1 MRNIFLLVLL
11 VCISLFISRFS
22 HEHSNTNDGK
32 EYTYAAH
39 NLLHNNTLYSGNLDA
54 ELDYRLFSKRTVGF
68 PLILLF
74 QHINPYILA
83 VFQILLILI
92 SFFLGLQL
100 LRHYTLKRQ
109 AFLLYSI
116 GFITQLAFL
125 LHVGFVLSDLLLA
138 SLISIL
144 VLIYY
149 TSKSSFK
156 VKTIAISVLWASALL
171 VKPIL
176 LPTAWLSP
184 LIFVFI
190 LVKHKKA
197 EPFTLLPFLAFLVFS
212 FFNYTST
219 KIFEYSS
226 ISTINL
232 TQYNAKLAMAK
243 KYGYD
248 SAQHFVNSPS
258 LAIPRTEAEYSSYL
272 ANAKEMGVSA
282 ILKNLTA
289 YTQVHILG
297 CIKTIVDP
305 GRFEL
310 YTFFN
315 ETTNETSLTEM
326 MFSRNWN
333 GIKKSLSANYW
344 LIIVLLVSTLFS
356 LLKFLGFVFCLRS
369 GKEMKFLLL
378 TIAYFVVITGPVGA
392 ARFFL
397 PVSILFIVC
406 SAIGWGAILQ
416 FFQKSSKRQ

>member
-11 VCISLFISRFS
+11 VCISLFTSRFS
-22 HEHSNTNDGK
+22 HEYSNTNDGK

-39 NLLHNNTLYSGNLDA
+39 NLLHHNTLYSGNLDA

-109 AFLLYSI
+109 VFLLYSI

-149 TSKSSFK
+149 ASKSSFK
-156 VKTIAISVLWASALL
+156 VKTIAISILWASALL

-219 KIFEYSS
+219 KSFEYSS

-232 TQYNAKLAMAK
+232 TQYNAKLAIAK
-243 KYGYD
+243 KHGYD

-258 LAIPRTEAEYSSYL
+258 LATPRTEAEYSSYL
-272 ANAKEMGVSA
+272 ANAKEMGIKA
-282 ILKNLTA
+282 ILENLTA

-305 GRFEL
+305 GRFEI

-326 MFSRNWN
+326 LFGRNWK
-333 GIKKSLSANYW
+333 GIKKSLSANY
-344 LIIVLLVSTLFS
+344 LLVFILLLGTLFG
-356 LLKFLGFVFCLRS
+356 LFKLLGFVLCLRS
-369 GKEMKFLLL
+369 WKEMKFLLL
-378 TIAYFVVITGPVGA
+378 TIAYFVIITGPVGA

-397 PVSILFIVC
+397 PVSILFLVC
-406 SAIGWGAILQ
+406 SAIGWSAILQ
-416 FFQKSSKRQ
+416 FFQKGSKG

>member
-11 VCISLFISRFS
+11 VCISLFTSRFS
-22 HEHSNTNDGK
+22 HEYSNTNDGK

-54 ELDYRLFSKRTVGF
+54 KLDYRLFSKRTIGL

-83 VFQILLILI
+83 VFQILLILV

-109 AFLLYSI
+109 VFLLYSI

-149 TSKSSFK
+149 ASKSSFK
-156 VKTIAISVLWASALL
+156 VKTIAISILWASALL

-219 KIFEYSS
+219 KSFEYSS

-232 TQYNAKLAMAK
+232 AQYNAKLAIAK

-248 SAQHFVNSPS
+248 SAQQFVNSPS

-272 ANAKEMGVSA
+272 VNAKEMGVKA
-282 ILKNLTA
+282 ILENPAA
-289 YTQVHILG
+289 YSQVHILG

-305 GRFEL
+305 GRFEI

-326 MFSRNWN
+326 LFGRNWK
-333 GIKKSLSANYW
+333 GIKKSLSANY
-344 LIIVLLVSTLFS
+344 LLVFVLLLGTLFS
-356 LLKFLGFVFCLRS
+356 LLKLLGFLFCLRS
-369 GKEMKFLLL
+369 WKKMKFLLL
-378 TIAYFVVITGPVGA
+378 TIAYFVIITGPVGA

-397 PVSILFIVC
+397 PVSILFLVC
-406 SAIGWGAILQ
+406 SAIGWSAILQ
-416 FFQKSSKRQ
+416 FFQKGSKR